1 MDDERE
7 MLIVA
12 GVLLVVVMVGAVWVE
27 TSWVETSWRKQA
39 ARDHCRKT
47 GASRDAL
54 ALVDGV
60 PYFIPEY
67 EYRCDGYRTW
77 H

>member
-12 GVLLVVVMVGAVWVE
+12 GVLLVVVMVGSVWL
-27 TSWVETSWRKQA
+27 ETSWRKQA
-39 ARDHCRKT
+39 ARDHCKKT

-54 ALVDGV
+54 ALIDGV